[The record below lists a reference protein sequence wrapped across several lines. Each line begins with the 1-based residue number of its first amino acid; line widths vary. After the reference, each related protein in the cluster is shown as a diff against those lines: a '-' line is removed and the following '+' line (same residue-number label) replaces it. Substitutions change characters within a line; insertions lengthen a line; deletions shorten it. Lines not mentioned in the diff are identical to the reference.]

1 MESRTSKLGV
11 DLEVLEVEGVDSDDD
26 DDLAFSPHRSPHPSH
41 SHKNKTKDIARCLSS
56 AAQQRCPRVPASDSE
71 GSNVD
76 LTGGTSPLKA
86 ASGRFWIAPS
96 VLPTRPI
103 SPTDKRPLGT
113 LRLCRESIP
122 EEFQQEPNET
132 EGEWTGCTK
141 KFLSPIQITSR
152 GAEILNN
159 PLFNKATAFK
169 GGERDRLRFRGLLPP
184 RRMNMQLQKDKVL
197 EEIRSAETMI
207 QKHLILEDV
216 HDYNETLY
224 HRILVDHMEEMAP
237 IIYTPTVGQAC
248 NEFAMRYRRPRGMY
262 FCGELSGR
270 KGNSEQRTRA
280 KEEDSQPTITSAS
293 KQRPIAVTWR
303 LWCTIGRRRT

>member
-1 MESRTSKLGV
+1 M
-11 DLEVLEVEGVDSDDD
+11 
-26 DDLAFSPHRSPHPSH
+26 
-41 SHKNKTKDIARCLSS
+41 
-56 AAQQRCPRVPASDSE
+56 
-71 GSNVD
+71 D

-86 ASGRFWIAPS
+86 ASGRFWTAPS

-103 SPTDKRPLGT
+103 SPTDKHPLGT

-270 KGNSEQRTRA
+270 KSNSGPRER
-280 KEEDSQPTITSAS
+280 
-293 KQRPIAVTWR
+293 
-303 LWCTIGRRRT
+303 RRRTLNLLSLLHRNRGRSRSHGGYGVQLAAEGRKSHCCDRRKPHPRSRRSRSQRK